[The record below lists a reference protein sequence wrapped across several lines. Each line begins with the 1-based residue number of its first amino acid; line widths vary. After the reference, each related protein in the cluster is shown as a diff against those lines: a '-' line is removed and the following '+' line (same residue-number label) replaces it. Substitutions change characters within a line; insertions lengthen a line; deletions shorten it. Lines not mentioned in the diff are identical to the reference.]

1 MINKPI
7 NVPDSEPL
15 QYRNKPDEW
24 KIEQGL
30 SGGKLPFLDQ
40 TGSTTVEILPRQYVK
55 TNKDTAAI
63 EAVGKPNELF
73 KREREGWKGCVVLQ
87 PDRSIL

>member
-15 QYRNKPDEW
+15 EYRNRPDEW

-63 EAVGKPNELF
+63 KAVGNPKELF
-73 KREREGWKGCVVLQ
+73 KREREGWKGCVG
-87 PDRSIL
+87 PST